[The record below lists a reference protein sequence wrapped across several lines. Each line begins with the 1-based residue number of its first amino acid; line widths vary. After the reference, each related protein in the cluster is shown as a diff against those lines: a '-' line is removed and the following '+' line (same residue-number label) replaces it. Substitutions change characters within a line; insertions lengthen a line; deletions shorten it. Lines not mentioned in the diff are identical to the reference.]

1 MAEPVSLMEVLS
13 EVPDPRDAQG
23 LRHPLPSI
31 LSLTVLAIL
40 AGMRGPESI
49 AQFGRDHGARLAW
62 ALGFRRSKTP
72 CKSTLSTLFRALDVE
87 AFEAALRRWIA
98 GRMPLAEDDAP
109 RIVSID
115 GKRLRG
121 SRDGEAP
128 GVHLLAAYAPQ
139 ASAVLAQLRVEAS
152 TNEHKAAL
160 ELLGILPL
168 ENTVITGDAIFCQR
182 DVCETITAGGGDYI
196 FPVKENQ
203 PELLRQ
209 IVLSFGSDE
218 PFSPLRAAKTC
229 RSAEDRRVHDQRTR
243 PPGAAKIDHQHA
255 AERVP
260 GLARRW
266 SGLPSA
272 AGAAD
277 QRQDQPRDG
286 LWHYEPGAWHE
297 RP

>member
-1 MAEPVSLMEVLS
+1 MAEPVSLMEALS
-13 EVPDPRDAQG
+13 EVPDPRGAQG
-23 LRHPLPSI
+23 LRHPLPSV
-31 LSLTVLAIL
+31 LSLVVVAIL

-49 AQFGRDHGARLAW
+49 AQFGRDHGAKLAW

-72 CKSTLSTLFRALDVE
+72 CKATFSTLFRALDVE
-87 AFEAALRRWIA
+87 AVLRRWIVA
-98 GRMPLAEDDAP
+98 RMALAEDDVP

-121 SRDGEAP
+121 SREGEAP

-182 DVCETITAGGGDYI
+182 DVCQTITAGGGDYV

-218 PFSPLRAAKTC
+218 PFSPLRAAQTC
-229 RSAEDRRVHDQRTR
+229 RSAEEDT
-243 PPGAAKIDHQHA
+243 AA
-255 AERVP
+255 
-260 GLARRW
+260 W
-266 SGLPSA
+266 SGE
-272 AGAAD
+272 
-277 QRQDQPRDG
+277 
-286 LWHYEPGAWHE
+286 H
-297 RP
+297 